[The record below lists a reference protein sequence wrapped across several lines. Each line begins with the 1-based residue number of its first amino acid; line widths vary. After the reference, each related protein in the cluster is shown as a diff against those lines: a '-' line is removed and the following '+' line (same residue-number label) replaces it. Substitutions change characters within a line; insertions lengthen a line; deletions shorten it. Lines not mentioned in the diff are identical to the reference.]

1 MVFLSSRTGRWLAP
15 VAQVLAVLFLLVNV
29 LLWVV
34 PGWAE
39 YVARSLS
46 GLSPAIPLSLGA
58 GVRFMGGML
67 SSLHLGVLAYALFV
81 IAGIFRIFAEGEW
94 LRPEIS
100 VRLHRFGLALLLF
113 GVSTPLVRALMTLI
127 VTFENPEGQR
137 ALAIAFSGN
146 DFVIALVGILMV
158 MLGYAFREAVAIAED
173 NRQIV

>member
-1 MVFLSSRTGRWLAP
+1 MALISNRTGRWLAP
-15 VAQVLAVLFLLVNV
+15 FAQVLAVLFLVINA

-34 PGWAE
+34 PDWAE

-46 GLSPAIPLSLGA
+46 GLSPAIPLSLGG

-81 IAGIFRIFAEGEW
+81 IAGIFRVFAEGEW

-100 VRLHRFGLALLLF
+100 GRLHRFGLALLLF
-113 GVSTPLVRALMTLI
+113 GASTPLVRSLMALI
-127 VTFENPEGQR
+127 VTMQNPEGQR
-137 ALAIAFSGN
+137 ALSIAFSGN
-146 DFVIALVGILMV
+146 DFVIALVGVLMV